1 MRPSLLSRS
10 IRPWLAAG
18 SVTLALM
25 LTACG
30 GDNSPGA
37 SGGALQP
44 TAANGNKADNAGKP
58 DKPGSCSTR
67 CAP

>member
-10 IRPWLAAG
+10 ARPWLAAG
-18 SVTLALM
+18 TLTLALM

-30 GDNSPGA
+30 GDDSPGA
-37 SGGALQP
+37 SGSTLQP
-44 TAANGNKADNAGKP
+44 TAANGNKPDQPGKP
-58 DKPGSCSTR
+58 DRPGTCTTR